1 MKLQKSGKDT
11 CTALFLV
18 HVTCVLHTSQMLI
31 RVSPSF
37 VSLET
42 VTKVSLKVMTP
53 VILTVFV
60 LALYLHGQ
68 QVESTA
74 RLDFLWKLQVQEAVY
89 VLIGN
94 KSKKKQQYYFKA
106 EHA

>member
-1 MKLQKSGKDT
+1 M
-11 CTALFLV
+11 V
-18 HVTCVLHTSQMLI
+18 RIRVLHSVFSTRYMRFTHTLI
-31 RVSPSF
+31 RASPSF

-42 VTKVSLKVMTP
+42 VTKVPLKVMTP

-74 RLDFLWKLQVQEAVY
+74 RLDFLWKLQVQETVY
-89 VLIGN
+89 VLIRN
-94 KSKKKQQYYFKA
+94 KSEKKHYFKA
-106 EHA
+106 EHV

>member
-1 MKLQKSGKDT
+1 MTLVNSSF
-11 CTALFLV
+11 FL
-18 HVTCVLHTSQMLI
+18 
-31 RVSPSF
+31 
-37 VSLET
+37 SLES

-74 RLDFLWKLQVQEAVY
+74 RLDFLWKLQVNRS
-89 VLIGN
+89 VLCI
-94 KSKKKQQYYFKA
+94 K
-106 EHA
+106 